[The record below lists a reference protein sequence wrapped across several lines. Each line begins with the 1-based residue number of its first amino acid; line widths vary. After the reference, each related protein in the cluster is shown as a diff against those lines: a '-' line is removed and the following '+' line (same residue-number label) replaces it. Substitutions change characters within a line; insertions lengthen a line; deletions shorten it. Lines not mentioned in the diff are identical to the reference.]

1 MKFKRR
7 VVMEKGLL
15 DMTPLIN
22 VFFLL
27 FVFFMFTS
35 SFIFQPG
42 IKVNLPKAVTSEV
55 IQEEKMVLII
65 TGDDKT
71 FLNDREITREE
82 LASSLRMIAKGKT
95 PLLIKSDSKASLG
108 KIVEIWD
115 MCRRE
120 GVSQINIATANR
132 SDTTR

>member
-7 VVMEKGLL
+7 PTIEKGLIE
-15 DMTPLIN
+15 MTPLIN

-27 FVFFMFTS
+27 FIFFAFTS

-55 IQEEKMVLII
+55 VQQDSAVLIVTKNDRI
-65 TGDDKT
+65 Y
-71 FLNDREITREE
+71 LNDREISQDE
-82 LASSLRMIAKGKT
+82 LLSNLRLMAKGNV
-95 PLLIKSDSKASLG
+95 PLLIKADTHASLG
-108 KIVEIWD
+108 RVVEIWD

-120 GVSQINIATANR
+120 GVSQANIATNK
-132 SDTTR
+132 

>member
-7 VVMEKGLL
+7 PKPEHGLIE
-15 DMTPLIN
+15 MTPLVN

-27 FVFFMFTS
+27 FIFFAFTS

-55 IQEEKMVLII
+55 VQQDSAVIVV
-65 TGDDKT
+65 TGDDKIY
-71 FLNDREITREE
+71 LNDREISHDE
-82 LASSLRMIAKGKT
+82 LLSNLRLMAKENR
-95 PLLIKSDSKASLG
+95 PLLIKADNHASLG
-108 KIVEIWD
+108 RIVEVWD

-120 GVSQINIATANR
+120 GVSQANIATNR
-132 SDTTR
+132 

>member
-7 VVMEKGLL
+7 LKIEKGLIEL
-15 DMTPLIN
+15 TPLIN

-27 FVFFMFTS
+27 FIFFAFTS

-55 IQEEKMVLII
+55 VQQDSAVLIV
-65 TGDDKT
+65 TKDDRIY
-71 FLNDREITREE
+71 LNDREMSQDE
-82 LASSLRMIAKGKT
+82 LLSNLRLMAKDNV
-95 PLLIKSDSKASLG
+95 PLLIKADSHASLG
-108 KIVEIWD
+108 RVVEIWD

-120 GVSQINIATANR
+120 GVSQANIATNR
-132 SDTTR
+132 

>member
-7 VVMEKGLL
+7 LYIEKGMI
-15 DMTPLIN
+15 DVTPIIN

-27 FVFFMFTS
+27 LIFFMFTS

-55 IQEEKMVLII
+55 IQDEGAVLII
-65 TGDDKT
+65 TKEDK
-71 FLNDREITREE
+71 LYMNEREISSEE
-82 LASSLRMIAKGKT
+82 ILSRLKIMAKNNT
-95 PLLIKSDSKASLG
+95 PLLIKSDKGASLG
-108 KIVEIWD
+108 SIVQIWD

-120 GVSQINIATANR
+120 GVSQANIAT
-132 SDTTR
+132 SE